1 MAGFWHTGPALSEA
15 LLGDEVEVVPMTE
28 FPSESRRSSAAAPVP
43 RFDSRAPPPPPAVP
57 ESGASGRL
65 GDDLVQPP
73 REVEWGDLQ
82 RSMRRFHPD
91 CGACG
96 GREVADPPPSPAPV
110 QWPPEWQPPERWGA
124 GSGGAAGALQV
135 LYEGLKHLR
144 RSPGSVGEPRSPS
157 PAPAACGE
165 AEVVLVEPPSMLEWI
180 LSLPAQWAAAGFPPG
195 FGNYLPWKF
204 SLRDFAE
211 FGAGAF
217 HPCDIVCPARHF
229 SRAHTG
235 KVQACCVFEDA
246 YRVLGRVL
254 GCAEADPF
262 ALQPPDPPMAALQ
275 RLSPNQVV
283 EGFLSAFLYTYNLL
297 LPHGSPRRVVLPPG
311 AGLGWTLREL
321 RLVCVE
327 EEGRAAAAMLS
338 AGDCILAVG
347 DADVES
353 DAQVE
358 AAIAQGAVELT
369 VAPTRDQ
376 QRPMQLFGIMNWA
389 MRNASTGVPD
399 SVHIDRVLSL
409 FKPLIWHLDLFIAS
423 MDREGGLLY
432 RGISGVRVARHY
444 SIGKYVL
451 DPAFTSLT
459 KDKSVAWDF
468 TGKDGGTWQMVHIT
482 AALSVAWASQ
492 FPEEEEFLLGSNTV
506 VVVMNKPTDDE
517 RQVLSTT
524 HDAVCLA
531 QVGDAA
537 GGELRQLDPEEVLQ
551 RRVLGLSAHDVI
563 YRDFVQLY
571 VEPRVRHG
579 QSREEGSG
587 SKASMSPPSSPPR
600 SRAAARQRQAACAE
614 PESDPPAKQKL
625 FEAFDDFLRSDHRW
639 LLIIAP
645 QGEGKSS
652 ALLRLYARE
661 LSSSRLSA
669 TQGAVPVFIS
679 LPLIPSDDLDRDWV
693 PRQVQ
698 RQLRLDATE
707 WGLLSRRGLLAFA
720 DSADEALLRPEALRS
735 SSLAHRAGLPEGSK
749 GVISVREDDLQ
760 RLGVTPAHLIGCD
773 GSILHLQPF
782 GTEEQ
787 MSYCRQL
794 AELAVKEAT
803 NVLRDLRQQDG
814 DARAAALGHLPGCV
828 PDAEAAALHRALQ
841 HGGLKKIRG
850 LEALFVD
857 AMAECTL
864 NHVLT
869 LCPGE
874 KLNALLFG
882 MAAEA
887 AADLSVGADSG
898 SVIGAALRRQMRR
911 CMSRVASGVWP
922 AEASNIEDRVQLLM
936 RGVEGLAAAL
946 TLKQTWTARLGEL
959 VASAEP
965 LWECP
970 PGASPELLR
979 GLLPGIP
986 LRTSDAEDPH
996 SHLALRHRK
1005 VQEWLA
1011 GEWAARAAQRGRS
1024 TEGGQV
1030 AGLLRT
1036 WAGAWD
1042 IAQSAVTRVAEV
1054 AGISSSNTEEALKAR
1069 GEKARQ
1075 IDCHRRRAREL
1086 RQLVKLC
1093 RKHHP
1098 ERPVTADMLYWYGE
1112 ALLAEVSVVD
1122 DMSGWMFIFV
1132 NIAGFPLVTF
1142 MFACIFLMQPCVDE
1156 CKRVFRDARSLYNRL
1171 YGTDSVNSLLATKGL
1186 GIALDRSYPPVYKR
1200 CLCCSGG
1207 EALLVQARDGLAALE
1222 GNSSRNVLDCEAAL
1236 GDVLQSRGRLADA
1249 EALFRRVLRGREQL
1263 DGHEHRE
1270 TLQVLSLVVR
1280 NLALQGRWEE
1290 ALPLQERCYHVSIRT
1305 LPQELRDVSDS
1316 ILVYAEVLRHV
1327 GKTAQAAQLLR
1338 RAGLLRQRLWNIGF
1352 WCIFAVYLLCLL
1364 AVEVVFCL
1372 VEFAGVSKDNVLYVF
1387 ILLFAVTCCLV
1398 LWGCAGFA
1406 TGLHI
1411 YKYPG

>member
-96 GREVADPPPSPAPV
+96 GREVADPPPPPAPV
-110 QWPPEWQPPERWGA
+110 PWPPEWRPPERWCA
-124 GSGGAAGALQV
+124 GGGGAAEALHG
-135 LYEGLKHLR
+135 LHEGLKYLR

-165 AEVVLVEPPSMLEWI
+165 AEVVLLEPPTMLEWA
-180 LSLPAQWAAAGFPPG
+180 LCLPAQWAAAAFPPG
-195 FGNYLPWKF
+195 FGNYLPWRF
-204 SLRDFAE
+204 SADDFAQ
-211 FGAGAF
+211 FGGGAF
-217 HPCDIVCPARHF
+217 HPCDIVCRAKHF
-229 SRAHTG
+229 SRAKAG
-235 KVQACCVFEDA
+235 KGRACCVFEDA

-254 GCAEADPF
+254 GCAEVDPF
-262 ALQPPDPPMAALQ
+262 ALQPPDPPMATLQ
-275 RLSPNQVV
+275 RLSPHQVV
-283 EGFLSAFLYTYNLL
+283 EGFLSVFFYTYNLL

-311 AGLGWTLREL
+311 ATVGWVLREL
-321 RLVCVE
+321 MVVCVE

-353 DAQVE
+353 DEQTK
-358 AAIAQGAVELT
+358 AAVTQGAVELT

-389 MRNASTGVPD
+389 MRNANTEEPD

-409 FKPLIWHLDLFIAS
+409 FKPLIWRLDLFIAS

-451 DPAFTSLT
+451 VPAFTSLT
-459 KDKSVAWDF
+459 KDKSVAWNF

-482 AALSVAWASQ
+482 AALSVAWASL

-551 RRVLGLSAHDVI
+551 RRVQGLSAHDVI
-563 YRDFVQLY
+563 FRDFVELY
-571 VEPRVRHG
+571 VEPRVRLG
-579 QSREEGSG
+579 KPREEGTG
-587 SKASMSPPSSPPR
+587 SKASVSPPSSPPR
-600 SRAAARQRQAACAE
+600 PRAAARKGKAQGVE
-614 PESDPPAKQKL
+614 PESEQPVQQKL

-661 LSSSRLSA
+661 LASSRLSA

-679 LPLIPSDDLDRDWV
+679 LPLIPADDLEHDWF
-693 PRQVQ
+693 PRQVK
-698 RQLRLDATE
+698 RQLRLDATG
-707 WGLLSRRGLLAFA
+707 WGLLSRRGVLAFA
-720 DSADEALLRPEALRS
+720 DSADEALLRPAALRS
-735 SSLAHRAGLPEGSK
+735 SSLAQRAGLPEGSK
-749 GVISVREDDLQ
+749 GVVSVREDDLQ
-760 RLGVTPAHLIGCD
+760 RLGVTPADLIGCD

-787 MSYCRQL
+787 MTYCRQL
-794 AELAVKEAT
+794 AQLAAGEAAKE
-803 NVLRDLRQQDG
+803 LRDLKQQDG

-841 HGGLKKIRG
+841 HGEFKKIGGLKARF
-850 LEALFVD
+850 AD
-857 AMAECTL
+857 TMAERTL
-864 NHVLT
+864 SHVLT

-882 MAAEA
+882 MATEV
-887 AADLSVGADSG
+887 AADLSEGANSE

-922 AEASNIEDRVQLLM
+922 EDASSAEDRLQLLM
-936 RGVEGLAAAL
+936 RGAEALAAAL
-946 TLKQTWTARLGEL
+946 TFMQTWTARLDEL
-959 VASAEP
+959 VTRAEA

-970 PGASPELLR
+970 PAASPDLLR

-1024 TEGGQV
+1024 VEGGQV

-1036 WAGAWD
+1036 WAGARA
-1042 IAQSAVTRVAEV
+1042 IAQSAVNRVADV
-1054 AGISSSNTEEALKAR
+1054 AGISEDALRAS
-1069 GEKARQ
+1069 GERAKQ
-1075 IDCHRRRAREL
+1075 CDCHRERIREL
-1086 RQLVKLC
+1086 SDLVELC
-1093 RKHHP
+1093 RKYHP
-1098 ERPVTADMLYWYGE
+1098 KSPVTADMLYWLWFQCCSPAVETFKCAEKLYEECYGVDCVN
-1112 ALLAEVSVVD
+1112 ALLAKQ
-1122 DMSGWMFIFV
+1122 GQGI
-1132 NIAGFPLVTF
+1132 
-1142 MFACIFLMQPCVDE
+1142 
-1156 CKRVFRDARSLYNRL
+1156 ARSRSYVPLYNRC
-1171 YGTDSVNSLLATKGL
+1171 
-1186 GIALDRSYPPVYKR
+1186 R
-1200 CLCCSGG
+1200 CCSNG
-1207 EALLVQARDGLAALE
+1207 EFLVVQARDGLVALE
-1222 GNSSRNVLDCEAAL
+1222 GEDSRNVFNCDECRAQQ
-1236 GDVLQSRGRLADA
+1236 LQHRGRFAEA

-1263 DGHEHRE
+1263 DGYEHHD
-1270 TLQVLSLVVR
+1270 TLKAQSKLAT
-1280 NLALQGRWEE
+1280 NLTLQGRWSE
-1290 ALPLQERCYHVSIRT
+1290 ALHLQQRCYEASIRT
-1305 LPQELRDVSDS
+1305 PRQEVRDVRDG
-1316 ILVYAEVLRHV
+1316 IMAYATVLHHV
-1327 GKTAQAAQLLR
+1327 GRTAEAVRLLR
-1338 RAGLLRQRLWNIGF
+1338 TRGILREWIWHSARLCVFRMFLVGLLAMEISWYMERVDSRNVVTEGLGAVGVVMWLLGFLWELAG
-1352 WCIFAVYLLCLL
+1352 AV
-1364 AVEVVFCL
+1364 
-1372 VEFAGVSKDNVLYVF
+1372 
-1387 ILLFAVTCCLV
+1387 
-1398 LWGCAGFA
+1398 AGFSCA
-1406 TGLHI
+1406 FCG
-1411 YKYPG
+1411 GV